1 MPAVVIPGRP
11 VAKGR
16 PRVGAAGNVYTPKT
30 TRDYEE
36 RIAWLVRASRGRVDG
51 PCEVFI
57 TVFARGNRP
66 DIDNVAKIILDGLQ
80 KGSGIAN
87 DRDVVDL
94 RVRVFQAESGQ
105 ERVEVVWDKALPE
118 AA

>member
-16 PRVGAAGNVYTPKT
+16 PRMGAHGVYTPKT

-36 RIAWLVRASRGRVDG
+36 RVAWLVKASRGRVEG

-57 TVFARGNRP
+57 TIHARGNRP

-87 DRDVVDL
+87 DRDVIDL
-94 RVRVFQAESGQ
+94 RVRVFPAEPGH
-105 ERVEVVWDKALPE
+105 ERVEVVWDRALPE